1 MSKTELSR
9 QWFALGFKLRLCSA
23 YHLERRRFFEF
34 WNRLAQFLAIALGSS
49 ACLALT
55 GKGTQTAMWLTF
67 SVTIL
72 SAANLVIGFGRRS
85 WEHARLHDQFVDIEN
100 AYRRAT
106 SSLDAYNDLMERKRN
121 LDKAEPVPMP
131 YLITRCHIDLM
142 RADGHDEREWPK
154 LHWCKRLLA
163 NYLPELGDPSTQS
176 SS

>member
-1 MSKTELSR
+1 MSKADLSK
-9 QWFALGFKLRLCSA
+9 QWHGLGFKLRLCSA

-55 GKGTQTAMWLTF
+55 GKGTQLAMWLTF
-67 SVTIL
+67 DVTIL

-85 WEHARLHDQFVDIEN
+85 WEHARLHDQFVDLEN
-100 AYRRAT
+100 VYRRA
-106 SSLDAYNDLMERKRN
+106 SCSVDSYNDLMERKRN

-142 RADGHDEREWPK
+142 RADGYEEETWPK
-154 LHWCKRLLA
+154 LRPWQRLLA
-163 NYLPELGDPSTQS
+163 NYLPELGDPPAQS
-176 SS
+176 SP